1 MAITSINSP
10 QIPLSSPD
18 PKTEQKPED
27 LEESIEKNIKESVD
41 YQIID
46 KLMIKKEPEDALH
59 KIKNIPDNSNDDKV
73 TLSSTSVSLSETSVE
88 TTQSNSSTSS
98 DDNRNVRLDTE
109 QSQQARSASL
119 SFSGEAEDPNIEQTD
134 PLAFDLNGNGIETTG
149 VSSGIEFDIDG
160 DGKKEQTSFISG
172 GDAFLAYDKN
182 GNGLI
187 DNGKELFGDQNG
199 AKNGYEELAKYDD
212 NKDGLIDRNDA
223 IYSDLKLVS
232 VGEDNK
238 LKTSSLSEQKIESID
253 LGYSNQHQAINY
265 YDSIEQ
271 TSKFTRSDGTKGD
284 TADIMLGH
292 KL

>member
-1 MAITSINSP
+1 M
-10 QIPLSSPD
+10 
-18 PKTEQKPED
+18 
-27 LEESIEKNIKESVD
+27 V
-41 YQIID
+41 
-46 KLMIKKEPEDALH
+46 KKEPESALN
-59 KIKNIPDNSNDDKV
+59 KSKNTSKNLNENTIS
-73 TLSSTSVSLSETSVE
+73 LSSTSISLSETKFE
-88 TTQSNSSTSS
+88 TSQLNSDQATN
-98 DDNRNVRLDTE
+98 NRNTRLDTE
-109 QSQQARSASL
+109 FVSSQELQARSTNLNFSSEASD
-119 SFSGEAEDPNIEQTD
+119 SNVEQTD
-134 PLAFDLNGNGIETTG
+134 PLAFDLNGNGIETSG
-149 VSSGIEFDIDG
+149 IKSGIEFDING

-212 NKDGLIDRNDA
+212 NKDGRIDKNDA

-238 LKTSSLSEQKIESID
+238 LKTSYLSEHNIESIN
-253 LGYSNQHQAINY
+253 LNYTNQHQAINY

-271 TSKFTRSDGTKGD
+271 SSGFTRSDGSKGK

-292 KL
+292 KSTPS